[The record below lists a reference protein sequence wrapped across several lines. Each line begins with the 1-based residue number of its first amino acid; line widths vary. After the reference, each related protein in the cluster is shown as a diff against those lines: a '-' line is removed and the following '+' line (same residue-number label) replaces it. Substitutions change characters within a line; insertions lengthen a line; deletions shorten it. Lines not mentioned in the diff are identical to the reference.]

1 MNGSTGLSN
10 IPQND
15 KDFIT
20 FLAEYSKYKC
30 ITAKDKKILS
40 YLINTPGAIRRDRQI
55 LSGHSIWP
63 VGENGTIAGS
73 KYQNY
78 AKEFADRSYL
88 VLKNFPD
95 SPIRLLALKMIQ
107 EDIYLSAYA
116 RLSELERTRS
126 DRIIPRGPIADPI
139 IELVRDNVIY
149 HTKLWSITVDY
160 RSIYILIRV
169 LEINKIEI
177 KEYGR
182 NYVKVA
188 LDNESLFEKIEIQFA
203 EMHSDIVSLLLR
215 NLSGIFLEVFSVG
228 TCPICGSD
236 TYLCHITKTGD
247 LICENGHIGE
257 LKLRKEQALKE
268 FEKGRCDY
276 IGYATVRDGAL
287 YPCILVR
294 ESSDE
299 KMIEKVYKSRV
310 LDTLKNAINMLK
322 ICQDKNWSRKYKNR
336 FIRINVD
343 ENVLAKIHYIYSQ
356 LQN

>member
-1 MNGSTGLSN
+1 MIQD

-15 KDFIT
+15 KDFAE
-20 FLAEYSKYKC
+20 FLKKYEKYKN
-30 ITAKDKKILS
+30 ISDDDKMILS
-40 YLINTPGAIRRDRQI
+40 YLINTPGTVRRDRME
-55 LSGHSIWP
+55 STSTSMSAVWSKD
-63 VGENGTIAGS
+63 ENGMVAGLR
-73 KYQNY
+73 YQNY
-78 AKEFADRSYL
+78 AKEFAYRSHP

-107 EDIYLSAYA
+107 EDIYLSTYA
-116 RLSELERTRS
+116 RLSELERTRT
-126 DRIIPRGPIADPI
+126 DRIVQRGPTADPI
-139 IELVRDNVIY
+139 VEQID
-149 HTKLWSITVDY
+149 TKSWSITVDH
-160 RSIYILIRV
+160 RSIHILTRI
-169 LEINKIEI
+169 LETHKIEI

-182 NYVKVA
+182 NYVKVM
-188 LDNESLFEKIEIQFA
+188 LDDKSLFEKIAIEFA
-203 EMHSDIVSLLLR
+203 EMHSDNVSLLLR
-215 NLSGIFLEVFSVG
+215 NLSSIFLEVFSVG
-228 TCPICGSD
+228 TCPICGSG

-257 LKLRKEQALKE
+257 LKLKKEKALKE

-276 IGYATVRDGAL
+276 IGYATIKDGAL

-294 ESSDE
+294 EGSDE
-299 KMIEKVYKSRV
+299 KMLEKVYKSRV

-322 ICQDKNWSRKYKNR
+322 ISQDKNWSRKYKNR